1 MHTFYFPAC
10 HLSVH
15 LKNNTIGAFKVFV
28 LLIWVWREKRK
39 AHNLEYE
46 NSLVVGAG
54 MQRAF
59 RELCRS
65 LQTTDASP
73 ADLSSLTLPA
83 AVH

>member
-28 LLIWVWREKRK
+28 LLIWVWRGKRK

-46 NSLVVGAG
+46 NSGGWSRDAESIQGTVPV
-54 MQRAF
+54 
-59 RELCRS
+59 

-73 ADLSSLTLPA
+73 ANLSSLTLPA
-83 AVH
+83 AVR